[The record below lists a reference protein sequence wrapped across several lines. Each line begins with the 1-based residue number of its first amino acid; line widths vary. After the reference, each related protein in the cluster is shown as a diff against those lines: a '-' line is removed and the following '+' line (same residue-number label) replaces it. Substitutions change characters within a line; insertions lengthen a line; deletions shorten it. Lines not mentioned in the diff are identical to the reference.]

1 MREDRTSP
9 PYGTWLLALASVAGL
24 VASIVYFFWPGGGI
38 EGTAGVVLVM
48 GTVALMVL
56 ASLAMA
62 IWPAMARWLRG
73 VLLFLVLLDIVGTG
87 FAAYMLEAWWIVGA
101 MVVALI
107 GWIIHLAADP
117 APRRVT
123 VTA

>member
-1 MREDRTSP
+1 MRDDGSSP
-9 PYGTWLLALASVAGL
+9 PYGTWLLALASVVGL
-24 VASIVYFFWPGGGI
+24 VASSMYFFSPGDGI
-38 EGTAGVVLVM
+38 AGTAGVILVM
-48 GTVALMVL
+48 VTLALMVL

-73 VLLFLVLLDIVGTG
+73 LLLFLILLDIVGTG
-87 FAAYMLEAWWIVGA
+87 FAGYMLEAWWIVGA
-101 MVVALI
+101 MAVALVA
-107 GWIIHLAADP
+107 WIIHVAADP